1 MGLGRQGNRTVAVS
15 STYDD
20 RRTMG
25 VTAVIRAADG
35 RQTFNLTTET
45 KKQNKGNK
53 ETEQRKYSSKTAKTK
68 KKYNVIIETKQ
79 QKVTTITR

>member
-1 MGLGRQGNRTVAVS
+1 MTAVS
-15 STYDD
+15 STYDGC
-20 RRTMG
+20 RMMG
-25 VTAVIRAADG
+25 VTAAIRSADG
-35 RQTFNLTTET
+35 RRTFNLTMGT